1 MALRDFEAQLG
12 REDSLYVVHNAVVRA
27 AQAIRP
33 VVESG
38 AVLAAC
44 SDEFNGEVRSAFASD
59 VARMLI
65 GPHVPGHRRV
75 FSVSNLGG
83 RIEPG
88 AIALANLHFTAQTE
102 RAGEKLLLVEIAGH
116 VGRRETPGGSRW
128 GELDRFGTVSPCCG
142 ALQLLLDKPA
152 GAESVRFP
160 WFDQLTAFFGPERLA
175 ALRQDATPF
184 RMLRAA
190 VVHAVLQSESALVDL
205 LREPPATGTHV
216 LLVALVVVNR
226 RGTDHALPVA
236 IHHLSFLGGV
246 GELRFGA
253 SLRSTPA
260 ALVVDASQSNL
271 KVSSPFAPEQRPPT
285 RPAPAV
291 GSTGSSPTGSG
302 AAPEVAKGI
311 AGLHPPPPPVPGV
324 PRVFPQALN
333 AEQRSKARGPEV
345 QAHLV
350 ESRRRLQG
358 LMGHPSALNVYA
370 RPLLRA
376 FVQGLSILAPEVAL
390 AAFPLELAGEWLHA
404 HRVKALLARGPST
417 EEARKL
423 LHELEPTLQQLGHKQ
438 AREVLE
444 TLLAGQHPLLG
455 ASG

>member
-190 VVHAVLQSESALVDL
+190 IVHAVLQSESALVDL

-236 IHHLSFLGGV
+236 IHHLSFLEGV
-246 GELRFGA
+246 ARLRFGA

-271 KVSSPFAPEQRPPT
+271 RVSSPFAPEPVAPARPE
-285 RPAPAV
+285 PAPAAATAV
-291 GSTGSSPTGSG
+291 G
-302 AAPEVAKGI
+302 
-311 AGLHPPPPPVPGV
+311 GLHPHPPPVPGI
-324 PRVFPQALN
+324 PQVFPKALTD
-333 AEQRSKARGPEV
+333 EQRAKARGSAV
-345 QAHLV
+345 QEHL
-350 ESRRRLQG
+350 SDHRRRLES
-358 LMGHPSALNVYA
+358 LRGHPSTLNIYA

-404 HRVKALLARGPST
+404 RRVKDLLARGPST
-417 EEARKL
+417 EEARKV
-423 LHELEPTLQQLGHKQ
+423 LHELEPTLQQLGHRE
-438 AREVLE
+438 ARQVLE
-444 TLLAGQHPLLG
+444 ALLAQQHPLLG
-455 ASG
+455 PR